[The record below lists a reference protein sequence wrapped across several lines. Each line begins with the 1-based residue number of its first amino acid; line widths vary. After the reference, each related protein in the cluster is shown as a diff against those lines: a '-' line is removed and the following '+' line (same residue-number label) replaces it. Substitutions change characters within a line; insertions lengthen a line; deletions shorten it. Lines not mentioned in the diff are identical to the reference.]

1 MYNPSLL
8 TDLALKNGAKIK
20 RSTKEIY
27 DAILASPQAKIVP
40 FNTPANFF
48 ERDTSFEVSEGSDTI
63 TVSFAATV
71 SAPVSTHIGDTA
83 LTEVEYGRCFDC
95 EAELNIATMR
105 IKEGTLRIVDFRVSN
120 EDMASNRERLTKE
133 AEQQVQEIAFSRQH
147 VANYMN
153 GLPLGEYAIPFYPPN
168 DNEEPDFG
176 DSMNYLQA
184 VRLGLVENPE
194 PWMQAL
200 VDDLRDQCRAVF
212 DDKETYCD
220 PDREEAGHGSFP
232 NDLYPIRVRI
242 HNILRAGICGDGE
255 WVAYAPLIRA
265 ATPETVRK
273 LYRLPEELSLLKV
286 DDLPVSSE
294 ETKALGE
301 LLSTMELIG
310 VSTPDQGKLVEH
322 Y

>member
-1 MYNPSLL
+1 M
-8 TDLALKNGAKIK
+8 
-20 RSTKEIY
+20 
-27 DAILASPQAKIVP
+27 
-40 FNTPANFF
+40 
-48 ERDTSFEVSEGSDTI
+48 
-63 TVSFAATV
+63 SFAATV

-200 VDDLRDQCRAVF
+200 VDDLHDLNKQWLAVKNYLLSSGSSLDEDYQQDQEQRI
-212 DDKETYCD
+212 
-220 PDREEAGHGSFP
+220 
-232 NDLYPIRVRI
+232 PIVE
-242 HNILRAGICGDGE
+242 LLME
-255 WVAYAPLIRA
+255 
-265 ATPETVRK
+265 K
-273 LYRLPEELSLLKV
+273 LSLT
-286 DDLPVSSE
+286 DTDLERVGLSRQLL
-294 ETKALGE
+294 LGE
-301 LLSTMELIG
+301 GKPLSRFLLG
-310 VSTPDQGKLVEH
+310 NKLVNERGGILYEENKPH
-322 Y
+322 GYYQFILPDHWSFVFKNPDPRDINRTLFKVEIPMSLLGKQCGGLQ